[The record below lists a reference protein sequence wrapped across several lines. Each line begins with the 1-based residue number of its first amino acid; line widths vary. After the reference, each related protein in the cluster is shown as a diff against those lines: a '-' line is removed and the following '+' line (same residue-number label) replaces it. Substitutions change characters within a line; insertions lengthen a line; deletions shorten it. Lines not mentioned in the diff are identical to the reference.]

1 MTILLHVSVLGSLD
15 LQTFKPARIFAMK
28 GGKIHVLS
36 IKSFDLTQHPP
47 YPRVASELWQ
57 VMTV

>member
-28 GGKIHVLS
+28 GGKIHVYLLKVLTLHNTHP
-36 IKSFDLTQHPP
+36 ILAWHQNCGKS
-47 YPRVASELWQ
+47 
-57 VMTV
+57 